1 MLRPG
6 VNILVQGHKHNLATA
21 SRMMENGDYVTAIQ
35 VSAYKR
41 FDSYAQELQFAEN
54 EGGEAVLSI
63 LNPLGETPQARQLTY
78 TDPHH
83 GALVLGL
90 LRRQAAER
98 LHADGK
104 LDAAALARVLQE
116 CR

>member
-1 MLRPG
+1 
-6 VNILVQGHKHNLATA
+6 
-21 SRMMENGDYVTAIQ
+21 MMENGDYVTAIQ

-54 EGGEAVLSI
+54 EGGEAVMSI
-63 LNPLGETPQARQLTY
+63 LNPMGDSPQARQLTY

-98 LHADGK
+98 LHAEGK
-104 LDAAALARVLQE
+104 IDADTLATVLAE
-116 CR
+116 MK